1 MTDADAQPVTDT
13 DGEWPAG
20 LREAFDGYEAALAA
34 DDGAA
39 LADAFESGPAVL
51 RVDGSGILVGAD
63 QIARFRSA
71 RGGIA
76 TRRIS
81 RAEVR
86 RLSDDTVLIISE
98 SAFDRGG
105 RGYQTQIWRYA
116 DGRWRI
122 AAAHVTPRP
131 KALNTAVWR
140 VVGDPLSR
148 PTADGPLV
156 GLTVAVK
163 DLFAV
168 AGFPTGCGV
177 PTVAA
182 QAPPADRDAIAVA
195 TLRAAGAAIAGIAAT
210 DEFAYSIAGTNPH
223 YGTPPNAAAPG
234 RLPGGSS
241 SGPASAVGLGQADI
255 GLATDTA
262 GSIRV
267 PASYQGLWGLRTTF
281 GAVDRGGLV
290 PLSPA
295 FDVVGWITRTPEIL
309 RLVAATCLPDPAAR
323 PIPKVVA
330 IPAGLSELVEPA
342 TLAAFERLLDAL
354 RSAGALDDVTTVEIP
369 DPDLIRETFRV
380 VQGGQAWHGH
390 GEWITAHPD
399 ALGAD
404 VAERFAVAKDLSDAA
419 IQVAGDTLDRL
430 RPQLRE
436 LAADAPLV
444 LPSCPGPAPIPAEVG
459 PQTRTSTL
467 ALTTIASVGGLPA
480 ISAPLLEV
488 DGLPVGL
495 GVIGAVGDDLTVIDL
510 AASWVPVAAKAA
522 HPQSDR

>member
-1 MTDADAQPVTDT
+1 MKESAVR
-13 DGEWPAG
+13 GIWPAG

-34 DDGAA
+34 DDGDA
-39 LADAFESGPAVL
+39 LADAFESGSDVI
-51 RVDGSGILVGAD
+51 RTDGSGILVGAE

-76 TRRIS
+76 TRTIS
-81 RAEVR
+81 RTELR
-86 RLSDDTVLIISE
+86 RLSDDTVLIVSE

-105 RGYQTQIWRYA
+105 RGYQTQIWRY
-116 DGRWRI
+116 DVDRWRI

-131 KALNTAVWR
+131 KALDTRIWR
-140 VVGDPLSR
+140 SVGDPLVR
-148 PTADGPLV
+148 PTGAGPLA

-168 AGFPTGCGV
+168 TGFPTGCGV
-177 PTVAA
+177 PAVAA
-182 QAPPADRDAIAVA
+182 EAPTALTDAAAVE
-195 TLRAAGAAIAGIAAT
+195 TLRAAGASIAGIAAT

-290 PLSPA
+290 PLAPA
-295 FDVVGWITRTPEIL
+295 FDVVGWITRTPQIL
-309 RLVAATCLPDPAAR
+309 RLVTAAYLPDPIAR
-323 PIPKVVA
+323 PMPRIVA
-330 IPAGLSELVEPA
+330 VPEGLPRLLEPG
-342 TLAAFERLLDAL
+342 TLIAFEALLESL
-354 RSAGALDDVTTVEIP
+354 RTDGLLDDVRTVEIP

-380 VQGGQAWHGH
+380 VQGGQAWERY
-390 GEWITAHPD
+390 GEWIAEHPG

-404 VAERFAVAKDLSDAA
+404 VAERFAAAKDLSAAA
-419 IQVAGDTLDRL
+419 IEVAGHDLDRL
-430 RPQLRE
+430 RPLLRD

-444 LPSCPGPAPIPAEVG
+444 LPSCPGPAPLPADVG

-495 GVIGAVGDDLTVIDL
+495 GVIGAVDEDLTLIDL
-510 AASWVPVAAKAA
+510 AASWAPAA